1 VSLRTFVS
9 AAGVLVAVGCG
20 APTAEPTTSATV
32 PRHTP
37 DSRVQPRQADVPED
51 VRSPIE
57 VRIEAPEGVPRTD
70 QPLSLRWVVEQR
82 GQLGIPLELEVRV
95 PPGVRV
101 SGEVSAHLQPNPG
114 VRRGDITLEFPS
126 IPAEDFV
133 VVVHGA
139 SATAG
144 YHAEIPY
151 RFGRPT
157 PVAPTPPR
165 TGPRLQLGGH
175 DLGRAV
181 PTQAERR

>member
-1 VSLRTFVS
+1 MSLRIFIS
-9 AAGVLVAVGCG
+9 AVGVLVAVGCG
-20 APTAEPTTSATV
+20 APAAEPATSAAV
-32 PRHTP
+32 PRPSP
-37 DSRVQPRQADVPED
+37 DSPVPRREADIPED
-51 VRSPIE
+51 ARSPIA
-57 VRIEAPEGVPRTD
+57 VRIEAPEGVPRTG
-70 QPLSLRWVVEQR
+70 QPLGLHWVVEQR
-82 GQLGIPLELEVRV
+82 GRLDIPLEVEVRV

-101 SGEVSAHLQPNPG
+101 SGEVSAHIQPNPG

-126 IPAEDFV
+126 IPAEDLV

-157 PVAPTPPR
+157 PVAPTPSR